1 VVGGGWSRTL
11 RTEVVS
17 CASDAE
23 FLCKLHCLR
32 LALPAVFRDAAV
44 WAWFVDA
51 GRQVLTDLL
60 LFADK
65 VPPSLSST
73 LPLPCGW
80 PNTINNPIRN

>member
-1 VVGGGWSRTL
+1 MYFRTL
-11 RTEVVS
+11 RTDVVQCS
-17 CASDAE
+17 SDSE

-32 LALPAVFRDAAV
+32 LALQHVFKDAAV

-65 VPPSLSST
+65 VTDLSFALSSN
-73 LPLPCGW
+73 LIFDVQIDYILLL
-80 PNTINNPIRN
+80 R